1 MKPINNTNSFSLRRL
16 VKVIGIDLRA
26 YSFSRRMYIGIIL
39 IFLATQVGALN
50 ECVAFYKIGKM
61 ESTQILEHFTFLQV
75 PLFYCFLFGMM
86 LFSIATAYALGEKSD
101 AIYYLKLPA
110 ANAEKFVSRAMIAVV
125 EPIVMTL
132 LALLTADLIRIGI
145 VEYNIAVNPDYADAL
160 LTDNFKGLTIPHL
173 LSKISWAF
181 SHWFTMGVEGTMF
194 PSDGYAVL
202 SANPEYVGCAFTA
215 FCVLVLAWMHSL
227 ALLVGHVWN
236 RKPSVIFL
244 LVLSALVFVIIRYYP
259 YALKPLSPILI
270 RMMNNQQYACIGFV
284 VFDILLLGFCI
295 INWWLSF
302 RLFTRKQVVSQ
313 GRGLKMS
320 LNRRK
325 KEAV

>member
-1 MKPINNTNSFSLRRL
+1 MKPINNTNSFSFRRL
-16 VKVIGIDLRA
+16 IRVIRIDLSA
-26 YSFSRRMYIGIIL
+26 YSLSRRMYIGMAF
-39 IFLATQVGALN
+39 IFLATQLGALR
-50 ECVAFYKIGKM
+50 ECISFYKTGMI
-61 ESTQILEHFTFLQV
+61 ESAQMFEHFTLQIAPV
-75 PLFYCFLFGMM
+75 FYCFLFGMM

-160 LTDNFKGLTIPHL
+160 LTDSFKGLTIPHL

-181 SHWFTMGVEGTMF
+181 PHWFTIGVEGTMF

-202 SANPEYVGCAFTA
+202 SANPEYVGYAFTA

-236 RKPSVIFL
+236 RKPSVMFL

-270 RMMNNQQYACIGFV
+270 RMMNNQQYAYIGFV

-302 RLFTRKQVVSQ
+302 RFFSRKQVVSQ
-313 GRGLKMS
+313 RWGLKLS
-320 LNRRK
+320 LNKRK
-325 KEAV
+325 EEAV